1 MAELL
6 EQLIDNG
13 FKITPQRRMILDILK
28 KSSRH
33 LTAEEIANE
42 VKKIQPSVSVATV
55 YRNLNLMVD
64 ISLLNRFKLH
74 NGPARYQIN
83 QGHNHHLICMECGET
98 VSLDICPMQEKI
110 TQLIDEIGFK
120 VDDHYFEITGICK
133 DCQVNSERKE

>member
-6 EQLIDNG
+6 EQLVDNG
-13 FKITPQRRMILDILK
+13 FKITPQRRMILDILNN
-28 KSSRH
+28 STRH

-42 VKKIQPSVSVATV
+42 VKKIQPSVSIATV

-64 ISLLNRFKLH
+64 INLLTRLKLH

-83 QGHNHHLICMECGET
+83 HGHNHHLVCMACGEA

-110 TQLIDEIGFK
+110 AQIVEEMGFK

-133 DCQVNSERKE
+133 DCQENSERKE